1 MVGPI
6 GKSPRYILTAEEKQK
21 CAEANRRERRSRRAS
36 EKGKPATRAR
46 VGAQKKAATKASA
59 KEKPP
64 PPPGAGA
71 GKKEGPAEEK
81 RTAGREKQAPAEAK
95 VAGRKTKTSDKKL
108 APDEVPRMW
117 SAAAQRR
124 GTNSTSPEPA
134 ATPGRDDCAVTEDIM
149 AAVDDIVA
157 TIAEGTAAEENS

>member
-1 MVGPI
+1 MRG
-6 GKSPRYILTAEEKQK
+6 GQSPG
-21 CAEANRRERRSRRAS
+21 EAFAASVREGEASNTCKGRSS
-36 EKGKPATRAR
+36 KEGGDEGFCKGEA
-46 VGAQKKAATKASA
+46 
-59 KEKPP
+59 P